1 MSAVQPVTK
10 KASRWTSI
18 SSTDMAGGQPDPSD
32 RIPVGYVRKAHGIRG
47 DVVVRGLAD
56 DAADRMVVGATF
68 ETAEKSPRS
77 LTVVGASPMKGDVRV
92 SFEGI
97 TDRNGAET
105 LKGVQLTIPA
115 SERRSLA
122 EDEWWPEDL
131 IGCQVIGLDGGKVGT
146 VHEVIIGA
154 AQDRLVVIAPDGS
167 TGEIPF
173 VAALVPEV
181 DITNDRIVVDLPEG
195 LFEE

>member
-1 MSAVQPVTK
+1 
-10 KASRWTSI
+10 
-18 SSTDMAGGQPDPSD
+18 MADGQRNQGSE

-56 DAADRMVVGATF
+56 DAGDRLVVGAVF
-68 ETAEKSPRS
+68 ETDQTPPVT
-77 LTVVGASPMKGDVRV
+77 LTVSSVGMSKDDFRIGFDEV
-92 SFEGI
+92 G
-97 TDRNGAET
+97 DRNDAEH
-105 LKGVQLTIPA
+105 LKGVQLTIDA
-115 SERRSLA
+115 SERRELA
-122 EDEWWPEDL
+122 DGEWWPEDL
-131 IGCQVIGLDGGKVGT
+131 IGCQVMAIDGGKVGI

-154 AQDRLVVIAPDGS
+154 AQDRLVVIAPDGA

-195 LFEE
+195 LFDE